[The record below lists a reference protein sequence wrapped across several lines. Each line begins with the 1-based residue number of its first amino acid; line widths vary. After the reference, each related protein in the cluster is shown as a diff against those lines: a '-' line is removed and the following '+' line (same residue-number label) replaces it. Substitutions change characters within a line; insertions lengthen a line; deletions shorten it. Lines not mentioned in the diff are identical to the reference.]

1 MLNSVVAL
9 KKANKLIELL
19 LGDGIVFV
27 IMATSATY
35 RETQPYLTDGARP
48 NRGSAPRETLLS

>member
-9 KKANKLIELL
+9 KKGKVIELL

-48 NRGSAPRETLLS
+48 IEDSAPRETLLS